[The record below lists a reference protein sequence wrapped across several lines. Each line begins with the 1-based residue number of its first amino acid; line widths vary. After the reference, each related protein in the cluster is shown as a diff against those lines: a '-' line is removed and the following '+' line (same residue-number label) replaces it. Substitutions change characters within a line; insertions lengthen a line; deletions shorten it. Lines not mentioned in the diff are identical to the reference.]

1 MGIKARVPKKYGV
14 KEKDQVVTHIIN
26 LVMTGKLRTGD
37 RIDRNEIVRD
47 LGLSRVPIQ
56 EAVVQ
61 LEHDGILSTRYHRGA
76 FVSRFD
82 EATIA
87 EHHELYGILNGIAS
101 ARCATN
107 PTPRILAHLDDCLRT
122 MRTAKDTKSFQEGC
136 WVYRDAVNEE
146 YAGPRLLATIRA
158 GKSFA
163 PTEFWISYPKAK
175 ADFLPSYEDETAAIQ
190 ARDPEGAR
198 KACIDRAELMG
209 QIMIGELTRRGVL
222 GHLRSP

>member
-1 MGIKARVPKKYGV
+1 MPKNYGV

-26 LVMTGKLRTGD
+26 LVMTGKLRSGD

-82 EATIA
+82 EATVA

-107 PTPRILAHLDDCLRT
+107 PTPRIVAHLDDTLRA
-122 MRTAKDTKSFQEGC
+122 MRSAKDTKAFQEAC
-136 WVYRDAVNEE
+136 WVFRDAINDE
-146 YAGPRLLATIRA
+146 YAGPRLHATIRA

-163 PTEFWISYPKAK
+163 PSEFWIGYPKAK
-175 ADFLPSYEDETAAIQ
+175 AEFLASYEEEMAAIQ
-190 ARDPEGAR
+190 TRDPERAR
-198 KACIDRAELMG
+198 KACTERAERMA
-209 QIMIGELTRRGVL
+209 QIMIAELTRRGVF
-222 GHLRSP
+222 GDLRSP

>member
-1 MGIKARVPKKYGV
+1 MPKRYGV

-37 RIDRNEIVRD
+37 RIDRNEIAKD

-76 FVSRFD
+76 FVARFD
-82 EATIA
+82 EATVA

-101 ARCATN
+101 ARAAAN
-107 PTPRILAHLDDCLRT
+107 PTPRILAHLDATLRV
-122 MRTAKDTKSFQEGC
+122 MRAAKDTKSFQDAC
-136 WVYRDAVNEE
+136 WMFRDAINEE

-163 PTEFWISYPKAK
+163 PSEFWTSYPKAK
-175 ADFLPSYEDETAAIQ
+175 ADFLAGYEDEAKAIH

-198 KACIDRAELMG
+198 QACIARADRMAK
-209 QIMIGELTRRGVL
+209 IMVAELTRRGVL
-222 GHLRSP
+222 GDLRSH

>member
-1 MGIKARVPKKYGV
+1 MPKNYGV

-26 LVMTGKLRTGD
+26 LVMTGKLRSGD

-82 EATIA
+82 EATVA

-107 PTPRILAHLDDCLRT
+107 PTPRIVAHLDDTLRA
-122 MRTAKDTKSFQEGC
+122 MRSAKDTKAFQEAC
-136 WVYRDAVNEE
+136 WVFRDAINDE
-146 YAGPRLLATIRA
+146 YAGPRLHATIRA

-163 PTEFWISYPKAK
+163 PSEFWIGYPKAK
-175 ADFLPSYEDETAAIQ
+175 AEFLAGYEEEMAAIQ
-190 ARDPEGAR
+190 TRDPERAR
-198 KACIDRAELMG
+198 KACTERTERMA
-209 QIMIGELTRRGVL
+209 QIMIGELTRRGVF
-222 GHLRSP
+222 GDLRSP

>member
-1 MGIKARVPKKYGV
+1 MPKNYGV

-26 LVMTGKLRTGD
+26 LVMTGKLRSGD

-82 EATIA
+82 EATVA

-107 PTPRILAHLDDCLRT
+107 PTPRIVAHLDDTLRA
-122 MRTAKDTKSFQEGC
+122 MRSAKDTKAFQGAC
-136 WVYRDAVNEE
+136 WVFRDAINDE
-146 YAGPRLLATIRA
+146 YAGPRLHATIRA

-163 PTEFWISYPKAK
+163 PSEFWIGYPKAK
-175 ADFLPSYEDETAAIQ
+175 AEFLAGYEEEMAAIQ
-190 ARDPEGAR
+190 TRDPERAR
-198 KACIDRAELMG
+198 KACTERAERMA
-209 QIMIGELTRRGVL
+209 QIMIAELTRRGVF
-222 GHLRSP
+222 GDLRSP

>member
-1 MGIKARVPKKYGV
+1 MPKKYGV

-37 RIDRNEIVRD
+37 RIDRNEIVHD

-82 EATIA
+82 EATVT

-107 PTPRILAHLDDCLRT
+107 PTPRVLAHLDDTLRT
-122 MRTAKDTKSFQEGC
+122 LRAAKDTRTFQEAC
-136 WVYRDAVNEE
+136 WVFRDGINDE

-163 PTEFWISYPKAK
+163 PSEFWLTYPKAK
-175 ADFLPSYEDETAAIQ
+175 ADFLAGYEEEMAAIHSH
-190 ARDPEGAR
+190 DPDGAR
-198 KACIDRAELMG
+198 QACEERADLMG
-209 QIMIGELTRRGVL
+209 QIMIAELTRRGVFGDL
-222 GHLRSP
+222 QFP

>member
-1 MGIKARVPKKYGV
+1 MPKNYGV

-26 LVMTGKLRTGD
+26 LVMTGKLRSGD

-82 EATIA
+82 EATVA

-107 PTPRILAHLDDCLRT
+107 PTPRIVAHLDDTLRA
-122 MRTAKDTKSFQEGC
+122 MRSAKDTKAFQEAC
-136 WVYRDAVNEE
+136 WVFRDAINDE
-146 YAGPRLLATIRA
+146 YAGPRLHATIRA

-163 PTEFWISYPKAK
+163 PSEFWIGYPKAK
-175 ADFLPSYEDETAAIQ
+175 AEFLAGYEEEMAAIQ
-190 ARDPEGAR
+190 TRDPDRAR
-198 KACIDRAELMG
+198 KACTERAERMA
-209 QIMIGELTRRGVL
+209 QIMIGELTRRGVF
-222 GHLRSP
+222 GDLRSP

>member
-1 MGIKARVPKKYGV
+1 MPKNYGV

-26 LVMTGKLRTGD
+26 LVMTGKLRSGD

-82 EATIA
+82 EATVA

-101 ARCATN
+101 ARCAAS
-107 PTPRILAHLDDCLRT
+107 PTPRIVAHLDDTLRV
-122 MRTAKDTKSFQEGC
+122 MRSAKDTKSFQEAC
-136 WVYRDAVNEE
+136 WVFRDAINDE
-146 YAGPRLLATIRA
+146 YAGPRLHATIRA

-163 PTEFWISYPKAK
+163 PSEFWISYPKAK
-175 ADFLPSYEDETAAIQ
+175 ADFLPGYEAEAAAIH

-198 KACIDRAELMG
+198 RACTERAEKMA
-209 QIMIGELTRRGVL
+209 QIMIAELTRRGVF
-222 GHLRSP
+222 GDLRSP